1 MPDHL
6 YRQFKL
12 IQLKEELVDWLIN
25 RHNVYQMELNY
36 LIIKTLNYFI
46 NITKIEKYIIY
57 RLITSNLRL

>member
-36 LIIKTLNYFI
+36 LNNQNFKLFHQYYQNW
-46 NITKIEKYIIY
+46 KIY
-57 RLITSNLRL
+57 NL